1 MEIRSWGWQHSSFL
15 SCKKA
20 SIIIKLSCR
29 RKQSPEIEKL
39 SQTAL
44 LETLDPNVLKVYLP
58 HAFTS
63 QVHESIFSK
72 WIIMLARVCF
82 WFLLETFTNGE
93 PFSQGG
99 GRKWMRPLAE
109 VFIRIL
115 RSMALG
121 IQEEMADVH
130 MSHRLEELL
139 GFPAKLAVMVKVLLH
154 Q

>member
-1 MEIRSWGWQHSSFL
+1 
-15 SCKKA
+15 
-20 SIIIKLSCR
+20 
-29 RKQSPEIEKL
+29 
-39 SQTAL
+39 
-44 LETLDPNVLKVYLP
+44 
-58 HAFTS
+58 
-63 QVHESIFSK
+63 
-72 WIIMLARVCF
+72 
-82 WFLLETFTNGE
+82 
-93 PFSQGG
+93 
-99 GRKWMRPLAE
+99 MRPLAE